1 MNASDKT
8 VAVLNFLFFGRQ
20 TCICFL
26 EDFFHTPFNIKMFAL
41 SEFFTHSFSFS
52 V

>member
-8 VAVLNFLFFGRQ
+8 VPALNFLFFGRQ

-26 EDFFHTPFNIKMFAL
+26 GDFFHTPFDIEIFAM
-41 SEFFTHSFSFS
+41 SEVFTHSF
-52 V
+52 

>member
-8 VAVLNFLFFGRQ
+8 VPALNFFFFGRQ

-26 EDFFHTPFNIKMFAL
+26 GDFFHTLFEIKMFATF
-41 SEFFTHSFSFS
+41 EFFTRSF
-52 V
+52 